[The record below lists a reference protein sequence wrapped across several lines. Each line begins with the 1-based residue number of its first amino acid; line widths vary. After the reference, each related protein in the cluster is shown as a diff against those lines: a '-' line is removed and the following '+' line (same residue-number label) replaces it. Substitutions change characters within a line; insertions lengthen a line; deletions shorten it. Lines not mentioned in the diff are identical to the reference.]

1 VKESVTEVF
10 AIADT
15 LRSETVPGEAVSG
28 AGAKRVAVFSTSTM
42 DLSYE
47 LHAAMPM
54 AIAVAASVK
63 VRLDTRPPCNVSG
76 GPTGLARENAL

>member
-1 VKESVTEVF
+1 VKESVTEVL

-15 LRSETVPGEAVSG
+15 LRSETVPGNVLSET
-28 AGAKRVAVFSTSTM
+28 GAKRAEAFLTSTM
-42 DLSYE
+42 DVSYE
-47 LHAAMPM
+47 LHAAIPM

>member
-1 VKESVTEVF
+1 VNESVTEVF

-15 LRSETVPGEAVSG
+15 LKSEIVPGEAVVETS
-28 AGAKRVAVFSTSTM
+28 AKRAAVFLTSTM
-42 DLSYE
+42 DVSYE
-47 LHAAMPM
+47 LHAAMPI

-76 GPTGLARENAL
+76 GSTGLARESAL